1 MKMSIGLRM
10 VLITLGFLAFF
21 AGVVILQYPQKQ
33 TVTITLGD
41 CTIQG
46 NIADDY
52 SVNEIL
58 YVYINGIRLQFTAHT
73 PLRYRNLSGKE
84 FTALP
89 KQIKKHEG
97 GYAILFSNGASL
109 AIEQKSVN
117 SYVLAFEFP
126 EPIGSASVDYRFVQG
141 ARLYV
146 DARGTRYGTNN
157 TFWSI
162 EGAATLKG
170 YLGWRSSNGKI
181 LPINITRVYSTG
193 NESILDYLAQNSVSE
208 DTWSQ
213 NVKYWQEQVF
223 TGLRLGRFRPD
234 TFQWKTA
241 DGAYEF
247 NEKTFITYIAELLA
261 HGKYE
266 EAAAGIV
273 RARSEFPGK
282 LSWEASVFT
291 GKTMPLNTVRFEKDD
306 ALVDEIRK
314 VVLAGDESIFYR
326 FDTIKLLID
335 TYSNNTLKA
344 YLGLAKKITVKTT
357 DISRLSALLGHYL
370 DCAEYF
376 PREENPFTYVPEQID
391 SVIPLIQKID
401 SFFYL
406 EIKQGAEDVPTVL
419 RFASLLIRYGEL
431 TKRSAYTA
439 IGRTLI
445 LSILNFA
452 DSNGMLPAE
461 LKVENGRILPDT
473 ARLIAPETVYALFT
487 LSPYYPRKIRY
498 PQENGEFIRV
508 YTAGA
513 KFVLEK
519 TDFGMQFSTSYPEGY
534 SHYVIM
540 EGIVPFE
547 RIQLYGINYNM
558 DPEFEIYNASG
569 YFYKRNERKLFVKM
583 KHKKTQE
590 DIRLFYSK

>member
-1 MKMSIGLRM
+1 M
-10 VLITLGFLAFF
+10 VLITLVFFVFF

-33 TVTITLGD
+33 TVALTLGD
-41 CTIQG
+41 CKIQG

-52 SVNEIL
+52 SVDEIL
-58 YVYINGIRLQFTAHT
+58 YIYINGIRLQFTAHT
-73 PLRYRNLSGKE
+73 PLRFRNLSGKE

-89 KQIKKHEG
+89 KQIQKQESS
-97 GYAILFSNGASL
+97 YAIIFSNGASL
-109 AIEQKSVN
+109 SIQQKSVN

-126 EPIGSASVDYRFVQG
+126 EPISSASVDYKFIQG

-157 TFWSI
+157 IFWSI

-170 YLGWRSSNGKI
+170 YLGWRSSDGRI

-193 NESILDYLAQNSVSE
+193 NESILDYLAQNAVSE

-213 NVKYWQEQVF
+213 NLKYWQEQVY
-223 TGLRLGRFRPD
+223 TGLQSGRFRSD
-234 TFQWKTA
+234 TFQWKSA
-241 DGAYEF
+241 DGTYEF
-247 NEKTFITYIAELLA
+247 TEKAFITYIAELLA

-266 EAAAGIV
+266 DVAAGIV
-273 RARSEFPGK
+273 RARSEFSGK
-282 LSWEASVFT
+282 LSWESSVFT
-291 GKTMPLNTVRFEKDD
+291 GKTMPLNTIRFEKDD

-314 VVLAGDESIFYR
+314 VVLAEDESIFYR
-326 FDTIKLLID
+326 FDTVKLLID
-335 TYSNNTLKA
+335 TFSNNTLKA
-344 YLGLAKKITVKTT
+344 YLALAKKITVKTT
-357 DISRLSALLGHYL
+357 DIGRLTALLGHYL

-376 PREENPFTYVPEQID
+376 PMEENPFAYVPEQVD
-391 SVIPLIQKID
+391 SVLIPLIQKID

-406 EIKQGAEDVPTVL
+406 ETKQGAEDVYTAL
-419 RFASLLIRYGEL
+419 RFASLLVRYGEI

-452 DSNGMLPAE
+452 DSNGMLPGE

-473 ARLIAPETVYALFT
+473 ARLIAPETVYGLFI

-513 KFVLEK
+513 NFIQEK
-519 TDFGMQFSTSYPEGY
+519 TEYGLQFSTSYPEGY
-534 SHYVIM
+534 SHYVIL
-540 EGIVPFE
+540 EGIIPFE
-547 RIQLYGINYNM
+547 KIQLYGINYNM

-569 YFYKRNERKLFVKM
+569 YFYKRNEKKLFVKM
-583 KHKKTQE
+583 KHKKAQE
-590 DIRLFYSK
+590 EIKLFYKQG